1 MRVHLGGIGKGYA
14 IDRAVAMLKQRGFAD
29 FMIQSGGDLY
39 VAGTN
44 GGQPWKL
51 AIADPRG
58 DARTVR
64 DAADRATAR
73 SAPQA
78 TTSDRS
84 SRTACAITT

>member
-14 IDRAVAMLKQRGFAD
+14 IDRAVALLKARGFTD
-29 FMIQSGGDLY
+29 FLIQSGGDLY

-51 AIADPRG
+51 GIADPRG
-58 DARTVR
+58 APTRVSPRCDHP
-64 DAADRATAR
+64 TAR

-78 TTSDRS
+78 ITSGS
-84 SRTACAITT
+84 S